1 METPETRRAAGAL
14 IEDARTALRI
24 SKRELARRARISET
38 WYRAL
43 TTGLR
48 GTDPQPASDEVW
60 LTLAKL
66 VGVGPRRLFATLGR
80 TLPPGAERET
90 APPPSETRRHVLE
103 TGEEII
109 QLILEDV
116 EAESDGLTEDE
127 ARRMTERALENAR
140 NQVAIHL
147 KIERERIERERRKQA
162 QPKK

>member
-1 METPETRRAAGAL
+1 M
-14 IEDARTALRI
+14 IENARKTMKI
-24 SKRELARRARISET
+24 SKRELARRAQISET

-48 GTDPQPASDEVW
+48 GTEPQPASDEVW
-60 LTLAKL
+60 LRLADL
-66 VGVGPRRLFATLGR
+66 TAVPARQLFATLGR
-80 TLPPGAERET
+80 TLPHDAEQET

-116 EAESDGLTEDE
+116 EAESDGLTEEE
-127 ARRMTERALENAR
+127 AQRMTERALENAR